1 VLEVV
6 QGKAD
11 AFIYDQMSVFQ
22 NWQRNQATTRAV
34 LEPFQVESWAVGVRK
49 GDDELRNQVNAFIM
63 EYRKSGGFERLG
75 DRYLKEM
82 KDAFKSLGYSFFL

>member
-1 VLEVV
+1 
-6 QGKAD
+6 
-11 AFIYDQMSVFQ
+11 
-22 NWQRNQATTRAV
+22 
-34 LEPFQVESWAVGVRK
+34 VESWAVGVRK
-49 GDDELRNQVNAFIM
+49 GDDELRNQVNAFIR